1 MQLVKLEGTL
11 TCINEKVKELEEKMN
26 MIVRT
31 VSIIK
36 HEKYEEIGPN
46 TEEYEVILEVRKK
59 EKVVSFLRY
68 LKMEV

>member
-1 MQLVKLEGTL
+1 MQLIKLEGTL
-11 TCINEKVKELEEKMN
+11 TYINEKVKELEEKMN

-31 VSIIK
+31 VSMIK

-46 TEEYEVILEVRKK
+46 IEEYKVILEVRKK

-68 LKMEV
+68 LKMDI